1 MVVEWLASLAMLF
14 ENYLCS
20 KVAYVQI
27 CYRFTVSTDVLG
39 LDRVA
44 NTVGIV
50 EFVGWMAVDNFLVS
64 ESLFLAEIRT
74 VVLNI
79 FELPPC

>member
-1 MVVEWLASLAMLF
+1 MF
-14 ENYLCS
+14 
-20 KVAYVQI
+20 K